1 MTEQMIK
8 TYDLKAKLTH
18 ALNNNFLQNYE
29 KSDLELQLAK
39 VLCSVISGQIISTT
53 VAFSMP
59 GLRNKINSFISG
71 KAKQLYPNEY
81 HLETI
86 KGDFFDYFKKSY
98 KQANSASEDDAST
111 HMLEGGQSIYFK
123 WYVTKSIVD
132 SNLSVL
138 NCLLTSDP
146 SDQSPRLTAC
156 LQLQIYD
163 ENNAAEIANNL
174 KDKLNTDIEITNLLW
189 RAYKARK
196 WPEIAPAIRTYT
208 LSKYNSSVPW
218 PITKFESLNKKL
230 KVWAGM
236 DFPIEYWADIS
247 IPILLTVWRQLL
259 LERFF
264 TKGAD
269 ICLKEH
275 RDTLKQT
282 VDLINS
288 ISTEEHDEQKLKR
301 YKNLV
306 ALFAVFFANH
316 EEKNTDQDE
325 GKKIESKLKNADKH
339 IKPLAMWLQVRLGKN
354 DVPSTPALL
363 TTTYDGLNIYLKHLG
378 LLQAREKT
386 PLKRGYLMLWLV
398 FQVLEKIKDKKDYQ
412 FIEPEKCALAFV
424 ITESARTI
432 FSDGYRFRSFPVDL
446 AMSMLRLIKMHCREN
461 LELYLPISL
470 FRTLENSLHTSQSSE
485 TLNFALQHCQH
496 IIDVYMF
503 GQYMLSNKGKIA
515 DNLQKTFAISAL
527 FHDLGMLE
535 NGDNSTEMNWQ
546 KVHDEFAQIGLIE
559 SRELESLS
567 HFETLPLQKQGIS
580 SAYILIEHV
589 HDHNQIQSDE
599 RKKLVIRDLIKP
611 AARAILFHNMSYLP
625 DRYTRDSEKTAM
637 MLLLCDLVLPWH
649 PSSTLIENP
658 KAIQAEGL
666 LCHFHS
672 TANTLNG
679 DLATEY
685 QYKNTH
691 WIKLTAT
698 ENLPTLLQVLR
709 LIQSGGKLHLENIT
723 DNYKNS
729 PQLLFKVPNRKQL
742 LHSMQMLS
750 DSFYH
755 QMNVNIRDWIGQQ
768 KSFWSE
774 LNTSPSG
781 EATSNHNSEKNA
793 EERLSPSGSLNK
805 MIQEGQIHESE
816 LSQLIWI
823 ETGTAPL
830 GYFDVMAYA
839 ALPEVKAFLKRYRP
853 F

>member
-1 MTEQMIK
+1 MTEQIIK
-8 TYDLKAKLTH
+8 TDDIKAKLTK
-18 ALNNNFLQNYE
+18 ALNNNFLQNYTS
-29 KSDLELQLAK
+29 SDIESQLAR
-39 VLCSVISGQIISTT
+39 VLCFVIPEQVISAT

-59 GLRNKINSFISG
+59 GLSNKSIPYIT
-71 KAKQLYPNEY
+71 KKVEQLYPNK
-81 HLETI
+81 HQLETSI
-86 KGDFFDYFKKSY
+86 DKIFEYFAKSN
-98 KQANSASEDDAST
+98 QLANNASKSDAST
-111 HMLEGGQSIYFK
+111 HMLGSAQSIYFK
-123 WYVTKSIVD
+123 WYVTESIVD
-132 SNLSVL
+132 SKLSVL
-138 NCLLTSDP
+138 NCILTSDP
-146 SDQSPRLTAC
+146 SNQSPRLTAC
-156 LQLQIYD
+156 WQLQIYD
-163 ENNAAEIANNL
+163 ENNAVEIANQL
-174 KDKLNTDIEITNLLW
+174 KDKLNTDIEITYLIW

-196 WPEIAPAIRTYT
+196 WPEMAPAIRTYT

-218 PITKFESLNKKL
+218 PITKFKSLNKKL
-230 KVWAGM
+230 KVWADM
-236 DFPIEYWADIS
+236 DFPVEYWADIS

-282 VDLINS
+282 VDLIS
-288 ISTEEHDEQKLKR
+288 SVSTEEHDGKKLKR

-306 ALFAVFFANH
+306 GLFAAFFTNH
-316 EEKNTDQDE
+316 EDE
-325 GKKIESKLKNADKH
+325 NENKHLDSKLQNVDKH
-339 IKPLAMWLQVRLGKN
+339 IKPLAMWLQVRLGKR
-354 DVPSTPALL
+354 DVSSTQALL
-363 TTTYDGLNIYLKHLG
+363 ATTYDGLNIYLKHLG

-470 FRTLENSLHTSQSSE
+470 FRTLENSLHASQSSE

-496 IIDVYMF
+496 IIDVYIF

-535 NGDNSTEMNWQ
+535 NGDSSTEMNWQ

-685 QYKNTH
+685 QYENTH

-723 DNYKNS
+723 DKYKNS

-768 KSFWSE
+768 KSFWSDLHTNHCSE
-774 LNTSPSG
+774 TTTPYSNDKIVEG
-781 EATSNHNSEKNA
+781 E
-793 EERLSPSGSLNK
+793 LSPSESLYR
-805 MIQEGQIHESE
+805 MIQDGQVHESE